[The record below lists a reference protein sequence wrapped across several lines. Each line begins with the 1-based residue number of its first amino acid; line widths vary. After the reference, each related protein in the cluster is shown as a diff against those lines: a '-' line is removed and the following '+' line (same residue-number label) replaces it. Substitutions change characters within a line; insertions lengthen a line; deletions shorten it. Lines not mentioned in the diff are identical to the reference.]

1 MAAAAGRTCGRSHTR
16 YARHCVRPDTAPRPR
31 SAASAD
37 RQSCPCLRHPTAHRG
52 RRCSYLQYSTQIS
65 MVFLDGDSLALG
77 ELVGI
82 ADRYTPVALAPDAAA
97 RVDAA
102 RAVVDRKAASDEAVY
117 GINTGFGALA
127 ETRILRDSLGALQLN
142 LLRSHA
148 AGVGEPLPV
157 RAVRASMALR
167 ANVLAKGFSGIRRST
182 LELLIELLNR
192 RVHPRVP
199 SRGSV
204 GASGDLAPLAHL
216 SLVLVGEGDATIGDD
231 TAIMS
236 GAEAL
241 ARAGLRP
248 ATLLPKEGLA
258 LINGTQPST
267 AIAALVIAGA
277 ERLSRAADIA
287 AALSI
292 DGLRASIR
300 PFDSRIHAARPHPGQ
315 RTSAANIAA
324 LLSGSAINQSHEHCG
339 RVQDAYS
346 LRCAAQTHGA
356 ARDALAFAR
365 ATLTIEMNGATDN
378 PMVFADDGDIV
389 SGGNFHGA
397 PVAIAAD
404 LLVIALA
411 QLVNISERR
420 SDRLVDPSLSDLPAF
435 LTPDSGLHSGYMLA
449 QVTAAALASEIKT
462 LAHPASVDTIPT
474 SANREDHVSMSMGAA
489 LKAERA
495 LQLARRVV
503 AVEILCAC
511 QAIDLLA
518 PLTTSP
524 PLQRVHTRVRSIV
537 PRLTGDRPPAP
548 DIEAISQMIDDGSF
562 EAACELEVK

>member
-1 MAAAAGRTCGRSHTR
+1 MI
-16 YARHCVRPDTAPRPR
+16 
-31 SAASAD
+31 
-37 RQSCPCLRHPTAHRG
+37 L
-52 RRCSYLQYSTQIS
+52 
-65 MVFLDGDSLALG
+65 LDGDSLTLRDLAA
-77 ELVGI
+77 I
-82 ADRYTPVALAPDAAA
+82 ADDYHRVGLAPTAAA
-97 RVDAA
+97 RVDAS
-102 RAVVDRKAASDEAVY
+102 RAVVERKAASDEAVY

-127 ETRILRDSLGALQLN
+127 ESRIPKDSLGALQLN

-182 LELLIELLNR
+182 LELLVELLNR
-192 RVHPRVP
+192 RVHPGVP

-216 SLVLVGEGDATIGDD
+216 CLVLVGEGEAVVGNDGVMMPGRD
-231 TAIMS
+231 
-236 GAEAL
+236 AL
-241 ARAGLRP
+241 ARVGLQP
-248 ATLLPKEGLA
+248 ATLRPKEGLA

-267 AIAALVIAGA
+267 AIAALAVLSA
-277 ERLSRAADIA
+277 ERLSRAADLA

-292 DGLRASIR
+292 DALRGSVR
-300 PFDSRIHAARPHPGQ
+300 PFDARIHAARPHPGQ
-315 RTSAANIAA
+315 RISAANISAM
-324 LLSGSAINQSHEHCG
+324 LSGSPINQSHEHCG

-346 LRCAAQTHGA
+346 LRCAAQVHGA

-365 ATLTIEMNGATDN
+365 ATLTTEMNGATDN
-378 PMVFADDGDIV
+378 PIVFAAEDEIL

-404 LLVIALA
+404 MIVIALA
-411 QLVNISERR
+411 QLANISERR

-462 LAHPASVDTIPT
+462 LAQPASVDTIPT

-495 LQLARRVV
+495 LQLAMRVV

-518 PLTTSP
+518 PLKTSA
-524 PLQRVHTRVRSIV
+524 PLDRVHARVRSIV

-548 DIEAISQMIDDGSF
+548 DIEAISKMIVDGSL
-562 EAACELEVK
+562 EAACEMEVK